1 MTWGFKRMEDKF
13 RAVDRWPPEEGAG
26 VRLCG
31 LSLPLLGKTLQLLG
45 LLPPGCSGET
55 LELA

>member
-1 MTWGFKRMEDKF
+1 MTWGFKRMEDKL
-13 RAVDRWPPEEGAG
+13 RVVDRWPPEEGAE

-31 LSLPLLGKTLQLLG
+31 LSLLLLGKTLKLPG
-45 LLPPGCSGET
+45 LLSPGCSGET